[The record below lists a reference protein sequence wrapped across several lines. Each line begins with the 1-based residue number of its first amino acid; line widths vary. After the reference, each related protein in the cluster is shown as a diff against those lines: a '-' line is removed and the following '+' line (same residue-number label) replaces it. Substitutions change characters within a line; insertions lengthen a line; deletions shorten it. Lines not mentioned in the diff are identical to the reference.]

1 MAQPR
6 DPNYKPK
13 DPKAQATIDGER
25 TARQLGWSELMRK
38 WLLLA
43 GDRLQNAADPAGAAQ
58 SNLALS
64 RGIAFLFDMPDPQV
78 LA

>member
-1 MAQPR
+1 
-6 DPNYKPK
+6 
-13 DPKAQATIDGER
+13 
-25 TARQLGWSELMRK
+25 MRK